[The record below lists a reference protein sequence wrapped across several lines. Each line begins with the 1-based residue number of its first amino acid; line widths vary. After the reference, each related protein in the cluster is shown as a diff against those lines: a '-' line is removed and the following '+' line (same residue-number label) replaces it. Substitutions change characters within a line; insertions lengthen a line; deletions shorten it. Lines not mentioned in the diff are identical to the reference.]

1 MRLFNEFT
9 AGSDLLR
16 IWPRTTTPN
25 SIAAF
30 SMIHLLY
37 DRVDRDSALIND
49 PVPSLPTPRRQ
60 LSLSRIREEA
70 RNRAGKE
77 GGEEGGGEK
86 EERFEFFVARHVRT
100 YVSVL
105 FLSGGRRGGS
115 RFIEG
120 SFRFRPPPPS
130 LPSITR
136 DRWAISTGHSDNG
149 IRSFVGSFGRSTD
162 PARRVRETRLIVYT
176 MQIEYPLNDSLD
188 PIDLEIGYKR

>member
-77 GGEEGGGEK
+77 GGGRGEGRRKKDSNFSWHGTY
-86 EERFEFFVARHVRT
+86 VRT
-100 YVSVL
+100 FPFYFYRAGDGEDRVL
-105 FLSGGRRGGS
+105 LRD
-115 RFIEG
+115 RFDLDLLL
-120 SFRFRPPPPS
+120 PPS
-130 LPSITR
+130 PRLRGIGGPFRR
-136 DRWAISTGHSDNG
+136 DIATTEFDRSLVRSDDQR
-149 IRSFVGSFGRSTD
+149 IRHDACG
-162 PARRVRETRLIVYT
+162 
-176 MQIEYPLNDSLD
+176 
-188 PIDLEIGYKR
+188 KRG

>member
-49 PVPSLPTPRRQ
+49 PLPSRYSSSPTISIADSRGGARSGGKRRG
-60 LSLSRIREEA
+60 EW
-70 RNRAGKE
+70 
-77 GGEEGGGEK
+77 GGEGRKIRIFRGT
-86 EERFEFFVARHVRT
+86 ART

-105 FLSGGRRGGS
+105 SLSGGRWGGS
-115 RFIEG
+115 RFMGG
-120 SFRFRPPPPS
+120 SFRFRPPPPPR
-130 LPSITR
+130 LR
-136 DRWAISTGHSDNG
+136 G
-149 IRSFVGSFGRSTD
+149 IGGSFRRWDDIATTEFDRSL
-162 PARRVRETRLIVYT
+162 VRSDDQRIRH
-176 MQIEYPLNDSLD
+176 DAC
-188 PIDLEIGYKR
+188 GKRG

>member
-37 DRVDRDSALIND
+37 DRVDRDSALITR
-49 PVPSLPTPRRQ
+49 PSHPARGQ
-60 LSLSRIREEA
+60 LSVADSDARRREKGGIKTKGRGKIRGGIFRGAA
-70 RNRAGKE
+70 RR
-77 GGEEGGGEK
+77 
-86 EERFEFFVARHVRT
+86 RRT
-100 YVSVL
+100 VSVL
-105 FLSGGRRGGS
+105 FLSEGDGAVIAFYGD
-115 RFIEG
+115 RFDLDLL
-120 SFRFRPPPPS
+120 SLPPPS
-130 LPSITR
+130 IPR
-136 DRWAISTGHSDNG
+136 DWWVISDSDNG
-149 IRSFVGSFGRSTD
+149 IRSFVRSFGRSTD
-162 PARRVRETRLIVYT
+162 PVRRVRETRLIVYT